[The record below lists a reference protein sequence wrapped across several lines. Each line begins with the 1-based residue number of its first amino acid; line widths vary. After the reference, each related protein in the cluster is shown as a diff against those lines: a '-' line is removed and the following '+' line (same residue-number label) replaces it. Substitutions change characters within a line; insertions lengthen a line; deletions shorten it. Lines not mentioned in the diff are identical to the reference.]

1 MSNSF
6 TQVFGGT
13 TIYPADVSYL
23 PLALTGNISLE
34 WPLEATAG
42 STVVA
47 RIIDITPSGAYTI
60 TMPEAT
66 AVSVGQTV
74 LFNNLGP
81 STVAVN
87 KANGSAILSIGAGEQ
102 WQAYLIDN
110 TTVGGTWR
118 TLRYGAATAQAQA
131 AALAGPGLVTDGS
144 QLAQNYE
151 VIDFSV
157 TPYTLTGPDRA
168 KVFVWDGGLGTLN
181 LPSAPA
187 AGDGWFVQ
195 VRNAGQGDLTIDPSG
210 TELINAGSTLR
221 LQPGDSAVI
230 VSNGTQWFTI
240 GLGQQAVFAFDY
252 TSIAVTGGTYTLSGS
267 ELNRIAYKFT
277 GTLVSNVTVVVPAT
291 VQQYWVNNS
300 TTGAFTLSLRASG
313 SGTSTP
319 VTQASTSILY
329 CDGTDII
336 PATTAVTFAGILPV
350 SQGGTGANNA
360 ASARTNL
367 GATGIGSSLFTATTA
382 ASARS
387 TISAASSGANSDIT
401 SLSGLTTP
409 LSVGQGGTGASTFT
423 ANGVIYGNTT
433 SPLLATAAGTTGQ
446 VLVGNTGGAP
456 SWATLTGI
464 GVTSFSGGTTGLTPA
479 SPTTGAITLAGT
491 LGVANGGTG
500 TTTAF
505 TAGSVVFAGASGV
518 YSQDNANLFWDN
530 ANDRL
535 GIGTN
540 APATRLHVQGS
551 DAELRVQS
559 TSAQEGFVRF
569 INTSGS
575 MSIGMSGVA
584 ANELLTYDR
593 TNGQNVHIYTGGA
606 SGYHVWY
613 TNNNERMRI
622 DSAGNVGIG
631 TASPAYKLDVS
642 GQMRSFGTPSSY
654 AQLQSLVQYTGAA
667 GPVALGQGSDATGYL
682 INIANASLAFGAN
695 NTEVMRIA
703 GGNVGIGTTTPGAKL
718 TVTGTSELLR
728 LGDATPFLSFYNA
741 AQSTRF
747 GYIQHTGTA
756 LALVNEQAGQMEFY
770 TNAAERMRITSA
782 GVVAIG
788 TSSPSAGQVHIAGTG
803 ELRITNSANSSGF
816 DVGMWGGTIDPTAY
830 LYQRANSSMIFG
842 TNNAARMIITNTGN
856 VGIGTTSPTQLLEV
870 SFEDA
875 TANRTNPV
883 NVAAITATHSVGSG
897 QVYTGFGP
905 ALVFR
910 SESYDG
916 TVYSGPRV
924 RMAINDDS
932 VATTAGS
939 SLIFDITATKGASPT
954 EAMRIEPNG
963 NVGIG
968 VSSPTLKLEV
978 NGSIAVSGVGSAVT
992 FDTTGSAQANYIST
1006 VNDFSIRMLCGRGTT
1021 SSVTAGPG
1029 AATIETN
1036 STERMRLDA
1045 FGNVMIGTTAANNKF
1060 LVTYANPVSVPAA
1073 GAGGHCTAFG
1083 TVGYGLATGAITNGN
1098 AYLQATR
1105 WDALAINYDLMLQPN
1120 GGNVGIGTVSPA
1132 AKLDVDVAGTPG
1144 VGLIVKGSSLTS
1156 SQVNI
1161 GISVVTAGRPF
1172 IGTNTNTNP
1181 LEIGTRASADLLFL
1195 TDTTERMRIDSSG
1208 NVGIGTSSPG
1218 EKLQVIGSIRVN
1230 TTGTVFSNTYS
1241 AGNTQ
1246 TWLVNNASSSDTY
1259 LTSDTAQ
1266 RYRMLTGLG
1275 HRWETAA
1282 PGTAGAT
1289 VSWVERM
1296 VLDSSGN
1303 VGIGTSSPGGGAND
1317 RQLTL
1322 SGSSSAQ
1329 ATFATGGITN
1339 AIGTN
1344 TGVGY
1349 VGTTSNTPFIFTTNN
1364 SERARVTA
1372 AGEFLVGTTT
1382 AQTGVAGDAVG
1393 ITLYGATSTGAAVF
1407 TRDSVNSVLYVNNK
1421 TSGGQLV
1428 QFYNGGNQVGS
1439 ITSNGT
1445 TTAYVTTSDERLK
1458 HDIVNAP
1465 EASSLI
1471 DAIKVR
1477 SFKWNAD
1484 SSEQRY
1490 GFVAQE
1496 LLTVAPEAVSVPA
1509 DPDDMMGVDYSK
1521 LVPMLVKEIQSLR
1534 ARVAQLEGK

>member
-300 TTGAFTLSLRASG
+300 TTGAFTLSLQASG

-367 GATGIGSSLFTATTA
+367 GATGIGSSLFTATSA

-409 LSVGQGGTGASTFT
+409 LSVGQGGTGASTLT
-423 ANGVIYGNTT
+423 ANGVVVGNGT
-433 SPLLATAAGTTGQ
+433 SAVQVTAAGTTGQ

-518 YSQDNANLFWDN
+518 YSQDNTNFFWDDTN
-530 ANDRL
+530 NRL
-535 GIGTN
+535 GIGTATPGARLETSVTSAGATAEVLRLSN
-540 APATRLHVQGS
+540 PGAGANTQAQINFATTSTSYATITGGYGAAAPQMTFNLPSATAGNYIWQITGTERMRLDAAGNVGIGTSAPDTTLHVQSATGQI
-551 DAELRVQS
+551 RVQN
-559 TSAQEGFVRF
+559 T
-569 INTSGS
+569 TSGTAL
-575 MSIGMSGVA
+575 IGFRNSTTSDIPWVG
-584 ANELLTYDR
+584 
-593 TNGQNVHIYTGGA
+593 TGGDDIRIITQSA
-606 SGYHVWY
+606 
-613 TNNNERMRI
+613 ERVRI
-622 DSAGNVGIG
+622 NSAGNVGIG
-631 TASPAYKLDVS
+631 TGSPTTRLEVS
-642 GQMRSFGTPSSY
+642 GSLTTTADVFGVVT
-654 AQLQSLVQYTGAA
+654 LGRFDA
-667 GPVALGQGSDATGYL
+667 GFPWAIVRPDASATG
-682 INIANASLAFGAN
+682 IEFRNNAGDQVLSMVSA
-695 NTEVMRIA
+695 TK
-703 GGNVGIGTTTPGAKL
+703 NVGIGTGSPAEKL
-718 TVTGTSELLR
+718 TIQVNTGASGFESGFTLTNGVDANLFGYVTGTA
-728 LGDATPFLSFYNA
+728 ATDKRALITVGA
-741 AQSTRF
+741 ANQSLAF
-747 GYIQHTGTA
+747 GT
-756 LALVNEQAGQMEFY
+756 LY
-770 TNAAERMRITSA
+770 TERMRILADGNVLVGRTTA
-782 GVVAIG
+782 YVQAYRMVVNGDSGAIAIPMAINDDRSG
-788 TSSPSAGQVHIAGTG
+788 TVDSRILAF
-803 ELRITNSANSSGF
+803 LR
-816 DVGMWGGTIDPTAY
+816 GGTETGYI
-830 LYQRANSSMIFG
+830 SS
-842 TNNAARMIITNTGN
+842 TNNTLAVAGLTTLTFQTASSEQMRITNTGN
-856 VGIGTTSPTQLLEV
+856 VGIGTSSPGEKLDVKSQINVTNASNASFNALRGSRFGYSVSYNAVVVGATSGNTTVCVNVDPIGNPGGLFTGLGNEVLFRDGVTFITPNAGNTDYNLDIFSMKDGSVGIGTATPDAKLEV
-870 SFEDA
+870 SGGLDGVYN
-875 TANRTNPV
+875 ANVLVSSSASSAKLAFNP
-883 NVAAITATHSVGSG
+883 N
-897 QVYTGFGP
+897 
-905 ALVFR
+905 
-910 SESYDG
+910 
-916 TVYSGPRV
+916 
-924 RMAINDDS
+924 
-932 VATTAGS
+932 
-939 SLIFDITATKGASPT
+939 
-954 EAMRIEPNG
+954 
-963 NVGIG
+963 G
-968 VSSPTLKLEV
+968 VSSAA
-978 NGSIAVSGVGSAVT
+978 IGSASGGLI
-992 FDTTGSAQANYIST
+992 FYAN
-1006 VNDFSIRMLCGRGTT
+1006 
-1021 SSVTAGPG
+1021 G
-1029 AATIETN
+1029 ANA
-1036 STERMRLDA
+1036 ERMRIDSS
-1045 FGNVMIGTTAANNKF
+1045 GNVMIGTTAANNKF

-1083 TVGYGLATGAITNGN
+1083 TVGYGLATGAITNGD

-1105 WDALAINYDLMLQPN
+1105 WDTIATNYNLLLQPN
-1120 GGNVGIGTVSPA
+1120 GGDVGIGTTTPQRKLGIGGTANAYMNFNPTSYRQFTIGSDSNGFLIFDDVTAFYRMVIDTSGNVGFNVNAPSYPMEVRADGVSTA
-1132 AKLDVDVAGTPG
+1132 
-1144 VGLIVKGSSLTS
+1144 SY
-1156 SQVNI
+1156 I
-1161 GISVVTAGRPF
+1161 GI
-1172 IGTNTNTNP
+1172 TNTTATGGSGAAGYLARAGSNFAYFYVRGDGTAYIDNATANP
-1181 LEIGTRASADLLFL
+1181 LGFAVNGSERA
-1195 TDTTERMRIDSSG
+1195 RIDSSG
-1208 NVGIGTSSPG
+1208 RFLIAKSSVANETTTDGFIYYPNASGSGSTLYVTNGGTGTAMAVSTQADTQAIIFFRSGSNVGNISVTTTSTAYNTSS
-1218 EKLQVIGSIRVN
+1218 
-1230 TTGTVFSNTYS
+1230 
-1241 AGNTQ
+1241 
-1246 TWLVNNASSSDTY
+1246 
-1259 LTSDTAQ
+1259 
-1266 RYRMLTGLG
+1266 
-1275 HRWETAA
+1275 
-1282 PGTAGAT
+1282 
-1289 VSWVERM
+1289 
-1296 VLDSSGN
+1296 
-1303 VGIGTSSPGGGAND
+1303 
-1317 RQLTL
+1317 
-1322 SGSSSAQ
+1322 
-1329 ATFATGGITN
+1329 
-1339 AIGTN
+1339 
-1344 TGVGY
+1344 
-1349 VGTTSNTPFIFTTNN
+1349 
-1364 SERARVTA
+1364 
-1372 AGEFLVGTTT
+1372 
-1382 AQTGVAGDAVG
+1382 DA
-1393 ITLYGATSTGAAVF
+1393 
-1407 TRDSVNSVLYVNNK
+1407 
-1421 TSGGQLV
+1421 
-1428 QFYNGGNQVGS
+1428 
-1439 ITSNGT
+1439 
-1445 TTAYVTTSDERLK
+1445 RLK
-1458 HDIVNAP
+1458 ENVFDADDAAN
-1465 EASSLI
+1465 LI
-1471 DAIKVR
+1471 DAIQVR
-1477 SFKWNAD
+1477 KFDWKAD
-1484 SSEQRY
+1484 GSHQPY
-1490 GFVAQE
+1490 GMVAQE